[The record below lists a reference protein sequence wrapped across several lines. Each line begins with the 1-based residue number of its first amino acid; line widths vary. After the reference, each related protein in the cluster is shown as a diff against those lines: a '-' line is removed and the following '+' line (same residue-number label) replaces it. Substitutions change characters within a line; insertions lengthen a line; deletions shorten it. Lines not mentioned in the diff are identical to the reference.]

1 MVRVELFGRARML
14 CARTWV
20 DVEVERRAEVAA
32 LTSAL
37 AASCP
42 ELVGEAI
49 REDRMG
55 LQESYIFNL
64 NGMSFIGDGPTELS
78 AGDSVLL
85 FSSQAGG

>member
-1 MVRVELFGRARML
+1 ML
-14 CARTWV
+14 CKQTW
-20 DVEVERRAEVAA
+20 VEVEVARHA
-32 LTSAL
+32 DVVELTSAL

-55 LQESYIFNL
+55 LRESYTFNL
-64 NGMSFIGDGPTELS
+64 NGTSFMRDGPTELND
-78 AGDSVLL
+78 GDSVLL